1 MESTDE
7 IIDIIKNR
15 LPKVVTLVEPPP
27 FSIHGLNSVDYKIT
41 SIERDTSDDF
51 VKIKFVTSSFNG
63 EFVWYFR
70 V

>member
-15 LPKVVTLVEPPP
+15 LPKVVNLVEPPP
-27 FSIHGLNSVDYKIT
+27 FSVHGYNSVDYIIT
-41 SIERDTSDDF
+41 SIERDPSDDF
-51 VKIKFVTSSFNG
+51 VKVKFVTTSFNG